1 MTALVLA
8 AVALWIEGAP
18 GAPVLGV
25 ALAGAE
31 AAPVP
36 TAFVALTVQEYVTP
50 LVSPPTVTGL
60 AALLAVCEAAP
71 DTQVAP

>member
-1 MTALVLA
+1 
-8 AVALWIEGAP
+8 
-18 GAPVLGV
+18 VLGV

-60 AALLAVCEAAP
+60 AALLAVWEAAP